1 MDLLH
6 IGGDAM
12 VDIGEVIAIVSRDT
26 AMRSRDTRRAIDA
39 AIGSGRIRSISDAPE
54 KSYVLMERNG
64 ALTVWSS
71 PHRGGNAAEARS
83 GARLRLERMRP
94 RERQRRQAEDT
105 HRLTKKRFLPV
116 REGERI

>member
-6 IGGDAM
+6 IGGNAM

-71 PHRGGNAAEARS
+71 PIAAET
-83 GARLRLERMRP
+83 LL
-94 RERQRRQAEDT
+94 
-105 HRLTKKRFLPV
+105 KRAAGRVCALN
-116 REGERI
+116 E

>member
-26 AMRSRDTRRAIDA
+26 AMRSRDTR
-39 AIGSGRIRSISDAPE
+39 SGRIRSISDAPE

-71 PHRGGNAAEARS
+71 PIAAET
-83 GARLRLERMRP
+83 LL
-94 RERQRRQAEDT
+94 
-105 HRLTKKRFLPV
+105 KRAAGRVCALN
-116 REGERI
+116 E

>member
-71 PHRGGNAAEARS
+71 PIAAETLLKRAAGRVCPHR
-83 GARLRLERMRP
+83 RL
-94 RERQRRQAEDT
+94 
-105 HRLTKKRFLPV
+105 
-116 REGERI
+116 

>member
-12 VDIGEVIAIVSRDT
+12 VDIGELIAIVSRDT

-71 PHRGGNAAEARS
+71 PIAAETLLKRAAGRVC
-83 GARLRLERMRP
+83 RLNE
-94 RERQRRQAEDT
+94 
-105 HRLTKKRFLPV
+105 
-116 REGERI
+116 

>member
-71 PHRGGNAAEARS
+71 PIAAET
-83 GARLRLERMRP
+83 LL
-94 RERQRRQAEDT
+94 
-105 HRLTKKRFLPV
+105 KRAAGRVCYLN
-116 REGERI
+116 E

>member
-12 VDIGEVIAIVSRDT
+12 VDIGEVIAIV
-26 AMRSRDTRRAIDA
+26 RRAIDA
-39 AIGSGRIRSISDAPE
+39 AIGSGRIRSISNAPE

-71 PHRGGNAAEARS
+71 PIAAET
-83 GARLRLERMRP
+83 LL
-94 RERQRRQAEDT
+94 
-105 HRLTKKRFLPV
+105 KRAAGRVCALN
-116 REGERI
+116 E

>member
-26 AMRSRDTRRAIDA
+26 AMRSRDMRRAIDA

-71 PHRGGNAAEARS
+71 PIAVETLLKRAAGRVCALNE
-83 GARLRLERMRP
+83 
-94 RERQRRQAEDT
+94 
-105 HRLTKKRFLPV
+105 
-116 REGERI
+116 

>member
-12 VDIGEVIAIVSRDT
+12 DGLFTTLTNVNFDDEAIGAFT
-26 AMRSRDTRRAIDA
+26 ARVRDTRRAIDA

-71 PHRGGNAAEARS
+71 PIAAET
-83 GARLRLERMRP
+83 LL
-94 RERQRRQAEDT
+94 
-105 HRLTKKRFLPV
+105 KRAAGRVCALN
-116 REGERI
+116 E

>member
-71 PHRGGNAAEARS
+71 PIAEETLLKRAAGRVCALNE
-83 GARLRLERMRP
+83 
-94 RERQRRQAEDT
+94 
-105 HRLTKKRFLPV
+105 
-116 REGERI
+116 

>member
-71 PHRGGNAAEARS
+71 PIAAET
-83 GARLRLERMRP
+83 LL
-94 RERQRRQAEDT
+94 
-105 HRLTKKRFLPV
+105 KRAAGRVCAFN
-116 REGERI
+116 E

>member
-71 PHRGGNAAEARS
+71 PIAAETLLKRAAARVC
-83 GARLRLERMRP
+83 ALNE
-94 RERQRRQAEDT
+94 
-105 HRLTKKRFLPV
+105 
-116 REGERI
+116 